1 MTVMA
6 RMTLQSVADR
16 VGVSRMTV
24 SNAFSRPDQL
34 SAALR
39 ERILAAAEEL
49 GYSGPDPA
57 ARALAKGR
65 TGSVGLLLTD
75 RLSVV
80 ISDALA
86 GEFIA
91 GVSDQLAD
99 HGMAVTLLA
108 PTETDGVV
116 KGEVAMDGLLVYICG
131 SPLQQLEWARRRG
144 LPIVT
149 VDQRP
154 LDGLPS
160 VNVDDRNGAR
170 LGAQHLVDLGHRRIG
185 VLTLPLES
193 EEDRNAG
200 LVPAYDRMN
209 GWRDVLAPLGIEPL
223 VERGVYLASEPSYA
237 AARALLDRPD
247 RPTGVLCVSDAFA
260 LEVLR
265 AAADLGL
272 RVPEDVSVVGYD
284 DSRVAVLTRPPLTTI
299 RQDVR
304 TKARLAV
311 DALVRLVN
319 DPDGA
324 PPERELLPAELVVRA
339 STAAPGAA

>member
-1 MTVMA
+1 MALMA
-6 RMTLQSVADR
+6 RVTLQSIADQ

-39 ERILAAAEEL
+39 ERILSAAEEL

-57 ARALAKGR
+57 ARALARGR

-80 ISDALA
+80 IADALA

-91 GVSDQLAD
+91 AVSDGLAD

-116 KGEVAMDGLLVYICG
+116 EGEVAMDGLLVYICG
-131 SPLQQLEWARRRG
+131 SPSHQLEWARRRG

-149 VDQRP
+149 VDQLP
-154 LDGLPS
+154 IDGLPS
-160 VNVDDRNGAR
+160 INVDDRTGAR

-185 VLTLPLES
+185 ILTLLHEA
-193 EEDRNAG
+193 EEDRNAD

-209 GWRDVLAPLGIEPL
+209 GWHDVLDPMGIEPM
-223 VERGVYLASEPSYA
+223 VRHGVYLASEPSYA
-237 AARALLDRPD
+237 AARDLLDRPD
-247 RPTGVLCVSDAFA
+247 RPTGLLCVSDAFA

-272 RVPEDVSVVGYD
+272 RVPEDLSVVGYD
-284 DSRVAVLTRPPLTTI
+284 DSRAAATSRPPLTTI

-304 TKARLAV
+304 EKGKLAV
-311 DALVRLVN
+311 AALVRAIN
-319 DPDGA
+319 DPDSA
-324 PPERELLPAELVVRA
+324 PPERVVLPAELVIRD
-339 STAAPGAA
+339 STASLD

>member
-1 MTVMA
+1 MASMA
-6 RMTLQSVADR
+6 RVTLQSIADR

-34 SAALR
+34 SAGLR
-39 ERILAAAEEL
+39 ERILSAAEEL

-57 ARALAKGR
+57 ARALARGR

-80 ISDALA
+80 ISDALG
-86 GEFIA
+86 GEFVA
-91 GVSDQLAD
+91 AVSDELAD
-99 HGMAVTLLA
+99 HGMATTLLA
-108 PTETDGVV
+108 PTQPDGVV
-116 KGEVAMDGLLVYICG
+116 EGDVAMDGLLVYICG
-131 SPLQQLEWARRRG
+131 SPQLQLEWARRRG

-154 LDGLPS
+154 IDGLPS
-160 VNVDDRNGAR
+160 VNVDDRTGAR

-185 VLTLPLES
+185 ILTLAHEV
-193 EEDRNAG
+193 EADRDAE
-200 LVPAYDRMN
+200 LVPAHDRMA
-209 GWRDVLAPLGIEPL
+209 GWRDVLDPLGIEPL
-223 VERGVYLASEPSYA
+223 VGEGVYLASGPSYA
-237 AARALLDRPD
+237 AARELLDRTD

-284 DSRVAVLTRPPLTTI
+284 DSRIASLARPPLTTI
-299 RQDVR
+299 RQDVA

-311 DALVRLVN
+311 AALVRAIN
-319 DPDGA
+319 NPDSGA
-324 PPERELLPAELVVRA
+324 PERELLPAELVVRE
-339 STAAPGAA
+339 STAAPPG

>member
-1 MTVMA
+1 MAPMA
-6 RMTLQSVADR
+6 RVTLQSIADE

-39 ERILAAAEEL
+39 ERIMRAAEEL

-57 ARALAKGR
+57 ARALARGR

-80 ISDALA
+80 MGDALA

-91 GVSDQLAD
+91 AVSDRLAD
-99 HGMAVTLLA
+99 EGMAVTLLA
-108 PTETDGVV
+108 PTVSGGVV
-116 KGEVAMDGLLVYICG
+116 EGDVAIDGLLVYICG
-131 SPLQQLEWARRRG
+131 SPRQQLEWARRRG

-154 LDGLPS
+154 IDGLPS
-160 VNVDDRNGAR
+160 INIDDRTGAR
-170 LGAQHLVDLGHRRIG
+170 LGAQHLVDLGHRNIG
-185 VLTLPLES
+185 ILTLAHED

-200 LVPAYDRMN
+200 FVPAYERMN
-209 GWRDVLAPLGIEPL
+209 GWREVLDAAGIDPL
-223 VERGVYLASEPSYA
+223 VAEGVYLSSEPSYA

-247 RPTGVLCVSDAFA
+247 RPTALLCVSDAFA
-260 LEVLR
+260 LDALR

-272 RVPEDVSVVGYD
+272 RVPDDLSVVGYD
-284 DSRVAVLTRPPLTTI
+284 DSRLAPLSRPPLTTI
-299 RQDVR
+299 RQDVLA
-304 TKARLAV
+304 KGRLAV
-311 DALVRLVN
+311 AALVRAIR
-319 DPDGA
+319 DADSA
-324 PPERELLPAELVVRA
+324 PPERVLLPAELVVRE
-339 STAAPGAA
+339 STGPPPS

>member
-1 MTVMA
+1 MASMA
-6 RMTLQSVADR
+6 RVTLQSIADQ

-39 ERILAAAEEL
+39 EKILRAAEEL

-57 ARALAKGR
+57 ARALARGR
-65 TGSVGLLLTD
+65 TGSIGLLLTD

-80 ISDALA
+80 IGDALA

-91 GVSDQLAD
+91 AVSDRLAD
-99 HGMAVTLLA
+99 HGMAATLLA

-116 KGEVAMDGLLVYICG
+116 EGDVAMDGLLVYVCG
-131 SPLQQLEWARRRG
+131 SPGRQLEWARRRG

-154 LDGLPS
+154 IDGLPS
-160 VNVDDRNGAR
+160 INVDDRTGAR
-170 LGAQHLVDLGHRRIG
+170 LGAQHLVDLGHRRVGI
-185 VLTLPLES
+185 LTLPYEA

-200 LVPAYDRMN
+200 LVPAHDRMN
-209 GWRDVLAPLGIEPL
+209 GWHDVLDPLGIEPL
-223 VERGVYLASEPSYA
+223 VSQGVYLASEPSYA
-237 AARALLDRPD
+237 AARDLLDRPD
-247 RPTGVLCVSDAFA
+247 RPTGLLCVSDAFA
-260 LEVLR
+260 VEVLR

-272 RVPEDVSVVGYD
+272 RVPEDLSVVGYD
-284 DSRVAVLTRPPLTTI
+284 DSRVAATSRPPLTTI

-304 TKARLAV
+304 AKGQLAV
-311 DALVRLVN
+311 AALVRAIN
-319 DPDGA
+319 DPDSA
-324 PPERELLPAELVVRA
+324 PPERVVLPAELVVRE
-339 STAAPGAA
+339 STAPPAR

>member
-1 MTVMA
+1 MA
-6 RMTLQSVADR
+6 SMAKVTLQSIADQ

-39 ERILAAAEEL
+39 ERILSAAEEL

-57 ARALAKGR
+57 ARALARGR
-65 TGSVGLLLTD
+65 TGSIGLLLTD

-91 GVSDQLAD
+91 EVSDRLAD
-99 HGMAVTLLA
+99 HGMAATLLA
-108 PTETDGVV
+108 PTEKDGVV
-116 KGEVAMDGLLVYICG
+116 EGGVAMDGLLVYVCG
-131 SPLQQLEWARRRG
+131 SPGRQLEWARRRG

-154 LDGLPS
+154 IEGLPS
-160 VNVDDRNGAR
+160 INVDDRTGGR

-185 VLTLPLES
+185 ILTVRDTADET
-193 EEDRNAG
+193 
-200 LVPAYDRMN
+200 YDRMR
-209 GWRDVLAPLGIEPL
+209 GWHDVLDPLGIEPL
-223 VERGVYLASEPSYA
+223 VRKGVYLASEPSYA
-237 AARALLDRPD
+237 AARDLLDRPD
-247 RPTGVLCVSDAFA
+247 RPTGLLCASDAFA

-272 RVPEDVSVVGYD
+272 RVPEDLSVVGYD
-284 DSRVAVLTRPPLTTI
+284 DSRVAATSRPPLTTI

-304 TKARLAV
+304 AKGSLAV
-311 DALVRLVN
+311 AALVRAIN
-319 DPDGA
+319 DPDSA
-324 PPERELLPAELVVRA
+324 PPERVVLPAELVVRE
-339 STAAPGAA
+339 STAPPTLVRWT

>member
-1 MTVMA
+1 MTSMA
-6 RMTLQSVADR
+6 RVTLQSIADR

-34 SAALR
+34 SASLR
-39 ERILAAAEEL
+39 EKILGAAEEL

-57 ARALAKGR
+57 ARALARGR
-65 TGSVGLLLTD
+65 TGSIGLLLTD

-91 GVSDQLAD
+91 AVSDRLAD
-99 HGMAVTLLA
+99 EAMAVTLLA

-116 KGEVAMDGLLVYICG
+116 EGEVAMDGLIVYICG
-131 SPLQQLEWARRRG
+131 SPGPQLAWARRRG

-154 LDGLPS
+154 IDGLPS
-160 VNVDDRNGAR
+160 VNVDDLTGAR

-185 VLTLPLES
+185 ILTLPEES
-193 EEDRNAG
+193 EEDRRSAK
-200 LVPAYDRMN
+200 VPAFERMT
-209 GWRDVLAPLGIEPL
+209 GWREVLDDAGIEP
-223 VERGVYLASEPSYA
+223 VVARGIYLASEPSYA
-237 AARALLDRPD
+237 AARELLDRPD
-247 RPTGVLCVSDAFA
+247 RPTGVLCLSDAFA

-272 RVPEDVSVVGYD
+272 RVPDDVSVVGYD
-284 DSRVAVLTRPPLTTI
+284 DSRVAALSRPPLTTI
-299 RQDVR
+299 RQDVVA
-304 TKARLAV
+304 KGGLAV
-311 DALVRLVN
+311 AALVRAIN
-319 DPDGA
+319 DPDSG
-324 PPERELLPAELVVRA
+324 PPERVVLPAELVVRE
-339 STAAPGAA
+339 STAAPPD

>member
-1 MTVMA
+1 MTSMA
-6 RMTLQSVADR
+6 RVTLQSIADE

-39 ERILAAAEEL
+39 ERILRAADEL

-57 ARALAKGR
+57 ARALARGR

-80 ISDALA
+80 IGDALA

-91 GVSDQLAD
+91 AVSDRLAD
-99 HGMAVTLLA
+99 HDMAVTLLA
-108 PTETDGVV
+108 PREPDGVV
-116 KGEVAMDGLLVYICG
+116 EGDVAMDGLLVYVCG
-131 SPLQQLEWARRRG
+131 SPLRQLGWARRRG

-154 LDGLPS
+154 IDDLPS
-160 VNVDDRNGAR
+160 INVDDRTGAR

-185 VLTLPLES
+185 ILTLVHEDA
-193 EEDRNAG
+193 EDRNAG

-209 GWRDVLAPLGIEPL
+209 GWRDVLRPAGIDPVVAE
-223 VERGVYLASEPSYA
+223 GVYLSPETSYA
-237 AARALLDRPD
+237 AARALLEGPD
-247 RPTGVLCVSDAFA
+247 RPTALLCVSDAFA
-260 LEVLR
+260 LDALR

-272 RVPEDVSVVGYD
+272 RVPEDLAVVGYD
-284 DSRVAVLTRPPLTTI
+284 DSRLAATSRPPLTTI
-299 RQDVR
+299 RQDVQA
-304 TKARLAV
+304 KGRLAV
-311 DALVRLVN
+311 AALVRAIE
-319 DPDGA
+319 DPGSA
-324 PPERELLPAELVVRA
+324 PPERVLLSAELVVRG
-339 STAAPGAA
+339 STGPPPS